1 MPAKKLTFALFGS
14 VYHSKECSFVQQ
26 LFAGLHHK
34 QAQVLVDKSYFD
46 FLKNDCG
53 LSLFNAEPFEGT
65 PSGADYAV
73 SIGGDGTL
81 LRTASRVM
89 TQQTPILGINTG
101 RLGFLADTPPQQIA
115 QAIDNLYAG
124 GYNIERHSAIEV
136 KAMGETFKGCPYALN
151 DIAILKRD
159 HASMIRIDAF
169 IDEQHLVTYQ
179 ADGLIVSTPTG
190 STAYSLSNGGPIIVP
205 DTAVLCLTPV
215 APHSLGVRP
224 IIIGDNSVIRLKV
237 HSRSHNFLIA
247 VDGRSQPM
255 KETTDITIRKAPY
268 TVNILRKS
276 GQHYFEVLKEKMSWG
291 VDPRM

>member
-1 MPAKKLTFALFGS
+1 MPVKKLTFALFGS
-14 VYHSKECSFVQQ
+14 VYHSSKCDFVQQ
-26 LFAGLHHK
+26 LFRSLHAKGAH
-34 QAQVLVDKSYFD
+34 VMVDKAYFD
-46 FLKNDCG
+46 FLKCDCG
-53 LSLFNAEPFEGT
+53 ISLFDAVPFEGSI
-65 PSGADYAV
+65 SGIDYAI

-89 TQQTPILGINTG
+89 AQQTPVLGVNTG
-101 RLGFLADTPPQQIA
+101 RLGFLADTLPERVE
-115 QAIDNLYAG
+115 QAIENLYAG
-124 GYNIERHSAIEV
+124 NYKIEHHTAIEV
-136 KAMGETFKGCPYALN
+136 EAVGEKLKGCPYALN

-169 IDEQHLVTYQ
+169 VDEKYLVTYQ

-205 DTAVLCLTPV
+205 DANVLCLTPV

-224 IIIGDNSVIRLKV
+224 IIIRNSSVIRLKV

-255 KETTDITIRKAPY
+255 QETTDIIIRKASY
-268 TVNILRKS
+268 TVNILRRS
-276 GQHYFEVLKEKMSWG
+276 SQHYFEVLKEKMGWG
-291 VDPRM
+291 ADQRV